1 MKIYFAAALFLIA
14 IAFQVKGI
22 FIFRRM
28 MNEVNG
34 LLPPGDQIPEIG
46 PSWLRGRVI
55 KLHRQFFPESTLRKE
70 MYTVWSLQTAI
81 FLSAVACVVRFK

>member
-1 MKIYFAAALFLIA
+1 MKIYLAAALFLFA
-14 IAFQVKGI
+14 IAFQVKSI

-70 MYTVWSLQTAI
+70 MYTLWSLQTAM
-81 FLSAVACVVRFK
+81 FLSAVACIVSFK